1 MQPVVDAIG
10 DDLPGLLDTLNDWSQ
25 QIVDHGWFP
34 PDPYKR
40 ASG

>member
-1 MQPVVDAIG
+1 MVDAIG
-10 DDLPGLLDTLNDWSQ
+10 DDLAGLTKTVEAWSQ
-25 QIVDHGWFP
+25 QIIDHGWFP